1 VTETDRPL
9 WRWARTEMIM
19 GLPISIH
26 LRERPGSNSEVGAGM
41 DVIETKTFSV
51 GEAEAAV
58 ESAFDRLR
66 RCDHIFSPYL
76 ADSTLNAVRNGSIGE
91 NDAGPEFAEVM
102 ILSLDAKERTA
113 GFFDV
118 HFAGP
123 LDPSG
128 LVKGWA
134 AERAAALLAPL
145 PVDFYLNAGGDIACA
160 TTRSPWRIGVEHPA
174 DPQGL
179 ITVVALHGESMA
191 TSGTAHRGAHIVRPD
206 DGRPAAGIR
215 QVTVIGP
222 SLTWADIWAT
232 ALVAAGPGHLLDAA
246 SALTGR
252 CTADGYQF
260 FAVADDGK
268 VFLTAGFS
276 RFQVTDQ
283 PRPPAT
289 ILAHR

>member
-1 VTETDRPL
+1 MTETDRPL

-41 DVIETKTFSV
+41 DVIETQTFSV

-76 ADSTLNAVRNGSIGE
+76 ADSNLNAVRNGSMGE
-91 NDAGPEFAEVM
+91 KDAGSEFAEVM

-160 TTRSPWRIGVEHPA
+160 TTGSPWRIGVEHPA

-191 TSGTAHRGAHIVRPD
+191 TSGTAHRGGHIIAPGDHRA
-206 DGRPAAGIR
+206 AAGIR

-232 ALVAAGPGHLLDAA
+232 ALVAAGPGPVLDRAGE
-246 SALTGR
+246 LTGR

-260 FAVADDGK
+260 LTVLDDLQVFA
-268 VFLTAGFS
+268 TQGFEQ
-276 RFQVTDQ
+276 FQVADQ

-289 ILAHR
+289 ILPRR